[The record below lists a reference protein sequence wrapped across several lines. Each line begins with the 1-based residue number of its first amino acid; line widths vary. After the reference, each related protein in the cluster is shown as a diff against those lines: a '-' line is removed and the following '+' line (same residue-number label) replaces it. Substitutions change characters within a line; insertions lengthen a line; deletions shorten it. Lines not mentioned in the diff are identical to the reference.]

1 MSTLSRPAA
10 PLAPVSDALRTQGY
24 VHLPAPALQ
33 QMLGWGDEAWRDFA
47 ASWDRLGPDGFM
59 ADGGRYRLRRHAT
72 FAAHGPQARR
82 QPHQPHYQSRDYNPL
97 NGGVQRWFEP
107 MEEGMGASPVLDA
120 VFAGLTPLFAAL
132 DGRAPAAPW
141 HSEVH
146 QFRIETSA
154 RETGRPT
161 PEGFHRDGVDWVL
174 VMLMGRRNVEEGTTE
189 IAGLDGQALG
199 RFTLCQP
206 GDAVL
211 LDDRRILHGVTPIRP
226 LSLSQAAHRDA
237 LVVTWRAGDM
247 SGDDGLQQP

>member
-1 MSTLSRPAA
+1 MVETLANR
-10 PLAPVSDALRTQGY
+10 GF
-24 VHLPAPALQ
+24 VHLPAPTLEV
-33 QMLGWGDEAWRDFA
+33 MLGWSAQDWSRFA
-47 ASWDRLGPDGFM
+47 ASWDRLGTDGYM

-72 FAAHGPQARR
+72 FTAQGQQALR
-82 QPHQPHYQSRDYNPL
+82 QPHQPHYQSRDYNAL

-107 MEEGMGASPVLDA
+107 VEDEVAQGTILASI
-120 VFAGLTPLFAAL
+120 FETLTPLFARL
-132 DGRAPAAPW
+132 DGREDDASW

-174 VMLMGRRNVEEGTTE
+174 VLLVGRRNVEEGTTE
-189 IAGLDGQALG
+189 IAGFDGAPLG

-211 LDDRRILHGVTPIRP
+211 LDDRRIMHGVTPIQP
-226 LSLSQAAHRDA
+226 HALSEPAWRDA
-237 LVVTWRAGDM
+237 LVVTWRADDAPGDQVTI
-247 SGDDGLQQP
+247 G